1 MERSYLKTLNMY
13 ICVYQFTIFIQTI
26 QICCLCVR
34 PEDTCTSV
42 GQVMISSWLA
52 KTFKIENLI
61 SASVQGNIEDR

>member
-13 ICVYQFTIFIQTI
+13 ICVYQLTIFIQTI
-26 QICCLCVR
+26 QISCLCVR

-52 KTFKIENLI
+52 KNFKTENLI
-61 SASVQGNIEDR
+61 SAAVQGNIEDR